1 MNLKE
6 LMKEQAGV
14 FPFSYDGEFIEAPVY
29 LFNRSSAPELLNMEE
44 DDRCVIED
52 TFFQRNGYFWIC
64 YNVEL
69 GWFTLHTI
77 D

>member
-6 LMKEQAGV
+6 LMKEQSGV
-14 FPFSYDGEFIEAPVY
+14 IPFSYEDEFVEAPVY
-29 LFNRSSAPELLNMEE
+29 MFNKSSAPELLSMEE
-44 DDRCVIED
+44 DSRCIIED

-64 YNVEL
+64 YNETY
-69 GWFTLHTI
+69 GWFALHTI